1 MYLYVYVLFC
11 ITNELRLASVSYF
24 SLFCFCVFFSTC
36 FSHET
41 VLQTNISISTR
52 LFMFE
57 KLICKCVLYK
67 CGRIPVQIQSFIL
80 IFGVLIFMGLVHV
93 HIWGKNDAYNL
104 TSKTC
109 LLDVIFAQY
118 SVFLG
123 LCLLNHEQ
131 FFVPWKK
138 LYSFT

>member
-24 SLFCFCVFFSTC
+24 SLFCFCVFFQLVFLMKLYCKQIFQYPHVYSCLKSSFVNMYSVNVVEYQFKSNPSFYIWSFDIYGVSTC
-36 FSHET
+36 T
-41 VLQTNISISTR
+41 
-52 LFMFE
+52 
-57 KLICKCVLYK
+57 
-67 CGRIPVQIQSFIL
+67 
-80 IFGVLIFMGLVHV
+80 
-93 HIWGKNDAYNL
+93 WGKNDAYNL

-123 LCLLNHEQ
+123 LCLLNHKQ
-131 FFVPWKK
+131 CFVPWKK

>member
-1 MYLYVYVLFC
+1 MNCAWHLFHIFPC
-11 ITNELRLASVSYF
+11 SVFVSF
-24 SLFCFCVFFSTC
+24 FNLFFSWNCTANKY
-36 FSHET
+36 F
-41 VLQTNISISTR
+41 NIHHVYSCLKSSFVNVYSVNVVEYQFKSNSSFLIS
-52 LFMFE
+52 
-57 KLICKCVLYK
+57 
-67 CGRIPVQIQSFIL
+67 
-80 IFGVLIFMGLVHV
+80 GVLISMGLVHV

-123 LCLLNHEQ
+123 LCLLNHKQ
-131 FFVPWKK
+131 CFVPWKK